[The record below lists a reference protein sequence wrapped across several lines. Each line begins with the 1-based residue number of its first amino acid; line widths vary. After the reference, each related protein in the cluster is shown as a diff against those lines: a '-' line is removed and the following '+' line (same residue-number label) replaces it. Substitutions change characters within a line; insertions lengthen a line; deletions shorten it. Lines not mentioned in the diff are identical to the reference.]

1 MGRYKLRCNN
11 CVIIILG
18 HLYFHVQNQ
27 IIHFKTS
34 KFSACGG
41 LISFVRWYYTVQ
53 KPQKKTHAAGRFLYK
68 IVLQCTSL
76 PKFSTCGGG
85 ITSLI
90 VIREISPPQAE
101 NFEVCTLYNWIL
113 YMGIGRRRR
122 EKIGFQKQ
130 LHRNLHLPG
139 ISHNYFC

>member
-11 CVIIILG
+11 CVIIILE
-18 HLYFHVQNQ
+18 HLYFHVLNQ

-41 LISFVRWYYTVQ
+41 LLSFVRWYYKVQ
-53 KPQKKTHAAGRFLYK
+53 KPQKKPHAAGRFLYK

-76 PKFSTCGGG
+76 PKISTCGGG

-90 VIREISPPQAE
+90 VIREIA
-101 NFEVCTLYNWIL
+101 
-113 YMGIGRRRR
+113 RRRR
-122 EKIGFQKQ
+122 EKIELFTLYNSVLLEK
-130 LHRNLHLPG
+130 LARRRREN
-139 ISHNYFC
+139 F